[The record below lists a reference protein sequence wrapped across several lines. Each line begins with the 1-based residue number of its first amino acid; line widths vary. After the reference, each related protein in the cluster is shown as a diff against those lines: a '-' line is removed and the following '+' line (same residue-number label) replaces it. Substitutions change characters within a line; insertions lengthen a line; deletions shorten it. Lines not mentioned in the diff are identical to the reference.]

1 MYENQTYE
9 KILDRMLA
17 RAGGLDT
24 REGSLVWYA
33 GAPAAAELQN
43 LYIELDTVLRES
55 FADTASRDYLV
66 LRARERGLSPY
77 PASSAVLAL
86 SVQPEG
92 LTLPLGTRFS
102 IGELNY
108 TVTQNE
114 NGHQLTCETP
124 GAAGSRQAGNV
135 IPIEYVPGL
144 ESAAVAALLIPGEDE
159 EDTESFRRR
168 YFGSLDAEAFG
179 GNLAD
184 YREKVNAIPGV
195 GGVKVTRAWNGDIR
209 PSELQPPEG
218 TAAWVAA
225 AEAPAP
231 VKSWLTK
238 VFEAADAGKLTVGG
252 AVRLAIID
260 SDFSVPSAALI
271 ELVQQTVDPVSGE
284 GLGFAPIGHVVTVE
298 GVQAAEVSVGL
309 QLSYRNGWDF
319 AAVKPYL
326 EETVSGY
333 FKELAQSWADEEG
346 PLVVRVSG
354 IESRV
359 LALAGI
365 LDVTG
370 TTLDGSEGN
379 LALPADSIPVLSEV
393 SEWTGG

>member
-168 YFGSLDAEAFG
+168 YLP
-179 GNLAD
+179 
-184 YREKVNAIPGV
+184 RESERHPRRRRRQGYPRLERRHPPV
-195 GGVKVTRAWNGDIR
+195 G
-209 PSELQPPEG
+209 
-218 TAAWVAA
+218 AA
-225 AEAPAP
+225 A
-231 VKSWLTK
+231 
-238 VFEAADAGKLTVGG
+238 AGRDGCLGCRSGSACPRQKL
-252 AVRLAIID
+252 AYK
-260 SDFSVPSAALI
+260 
-271 ELVQQTVDPVSGE
+271 
-284 GLGFAPIGHVVTVE
+284 GF
-298 GVQAAEVSVGL
+298 
-309 QLSYRNGWDF
+309 
-319 AAVKPYL
+319 
-326 EETVSGY
+326 
-333 FKELAQSWADEEG
+333 
-346 PLVVRVSG
+346 
-354 IESRV
+354 
-359 LALAGI
+359 
-365 LDVTG
+365 
-370 TTLDGSEGN
+370 
-379 LALPADSIPVLSEV
+379 
-393 SEWTGG
+393 